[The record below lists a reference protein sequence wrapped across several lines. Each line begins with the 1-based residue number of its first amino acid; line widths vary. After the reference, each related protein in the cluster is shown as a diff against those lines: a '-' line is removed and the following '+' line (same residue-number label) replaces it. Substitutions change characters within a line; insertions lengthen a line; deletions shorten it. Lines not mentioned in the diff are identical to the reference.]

1 MLRPSSILL
10 RGAAKLLLLIIAC
23 CWSSIRAADRPNILL
38 IVSDDMGFSDIGSFG
53 SEIETPNLDRLAR
66 EGMRFTQFYN
76 CGVCVT
82 TRSAMYTGLYPRF
95 PGKASAANSSLRPE
109 MTTLGAVLKAAGYQT
124 GMTGKWHL
132 GHTAPLR
139 PIDRGFDEFYGL
151 LDGCCNFFNPS
162 QPDPV
167 FYNGGLTRHFAHNEK
182 VVESFPE
189 DFYSTDAFTDHAI
202 ETLQRFSE
210 SDQPFFINLNYTAP
224 HFPLHALPEDI
235 ERYRG
240 RYRDGYT
247 ALRKERYARQL
258 ASGLF
263 DGDVVRLSEADVKHS
278 DFRYDNDVVP
288 WEDLDEATRERE
300 EARMEVYAAMVDR
313 MDQGIGRVLQAL
325 EESGEAENTIVIFF
339 SDNGGC
345 ASWPAEETESAF
357 LEYNEGIP
365 VGDPRG
371 YEFVGKSW
379 GWAQNAPFRRHK
391 VWTYEGGIAT
401 PMIVRW
407 PQTVS
412 PGTKTDQPGH
422 VVDLMPTL
430 LAVSQGEY
438 PATREEHE
446 VPRMEGQSLLPIF
459 RGQSR
464 EMPNMGWALFSN
476 YAWREGDR
484 KIVFNR
490 SLQEWELYDLAR
502 DRAETRNLAADHGDE
517 VDRLVAAWWE
527 WAKRCGIQAM

>member
-1 MLRPSSILL
+1 MS
-10 RGAAKLLLLIIAC
+10 
-23 CWSSIRAADRPNILL
+23 
-38 IVSDDMGFSDIGSFG
+38 
-53 SEIETPNLDRLAR
+53 
-66 EGMRFTQFYN
+66 FTQFYN

-82 TRSAMYTGLYPRF
+82 TRSAMYTGLYPQF

-109 MTTLGAVLKAAGYQT
+109 MTTLGAVLKAAGYNT

-132 GHTAPLR
+132 GHIAPSR
-139 PIDRGFDEFYGL
+139 PIDRVFDEFYGL
-151 LDGCCNFFNPS
+151 LDGCCNFFNPI
-162 QPDPV
+162 QPDLI
-167 FYNGGLTRHFAHNEK
+167 FYNGGMVRHFAHNEK
-182 VVESFPE
+182 TVESFPE
-189 DFYSTDAFTDHAI
+189 DYYATDAFTGHAI
-202 ETLQRFSE
+202 ETLQRFAK

-240 RYRDGYT
+240 RYRDGQ
-247 ALRKERYARQL
+247 AAIRKERYARQV

-263 DGDVVRLSEADVKHS
+263 DPEIVRLSDADSRRS
-278 DFRYDNDVVP
+278 DFRDDNNVIP

-300 EARMEVYAAMVDR
+300 EARMEVYAAMIDR
-313 MDQGIGRVLQAL
+313 MDQGIGRVMQAL
-325 EESGEAENTIVIFF
+325 DASGEADNTIVIFF

-345 ASWPAEETESAF
+345 ASWPADEEEPAF
-357 LEYNEGIP
+357 MEYKEGIP

-391 VWTYEGGIAT
+391 DWTYEGGIAT
-401 PMIVRW
+401 PMIVLW

-430 LAVSQGEY
+430 AAVGHAVY
-438 PATREEHE
+438 PTMSEGHA
-446 VPRMEGQSLLPIF
+446 VPKMEGRSLLPVLN
-459 RGQSR
+459 GQTR
-464 EMPNMGWALFSN
+464 EIPDMGWALFSN
-476 YAWREGDR
+476 YAWREGNR

-490 SLQEWELYDLAR
+490 SLQEWELYDLAV
-502 DRAETRNLAADHGDE
+502 DRSETRNLAGNHGDE
-517 VDRLVAAWWE
+517 VGRMVAAWWE
-527 WAKRCGIQAM
+527 WAKRCGFSEM